1 MQDFVDPDRGIG
13 GHLGNGFDRV
23 SLGVQQDD
31 LPVRP
36 FDGIMSTP
44 VALLQLINRQ
54 VVGYV

>member
-1 MQDFVDPDRGIG
+1 
-13 GHLGNGFDRV
+13 
-23 SLGVQQDD
+23 
-31 LPVRP
+31 VRP